1 VVLRA
6 EGLGKRY
13 RIGAPEPAA
22 RSRLQAAGRWL
33 SRPARRAA
41 AVLRGRLAESS
52 EQEFWALRDLS
63 FEVTQGE
70 IVGLLGENGAG
81 KTTLLRLASGIT
93 RPTTGRLGV
102 RGRVGSLL
110 EVSIGFHPELT
121 GRENVY
127 LYGAI
132 LGLRRAEV
140 AARFDAIVDFAGVG
154 RFLDTQM
161 KFFSTGMFTRLAFA
175 VATELAPD
183 VLLVDEVLSVSDFA
197 FRQRSLDAIARRAR
211 AGGTVLFV
219 SHNLRA
225 MEALCT
231 RCLLL
236 EAGRLVEDGPPPAV
250 LRTYRRRVQPGA
262 SARTLPDSATRPGTG
277 TARIE
282 AVWLHDPETAA
293 APPTATA
300 SAAGSTANE
309 PTGAHEQPNEQP
321 GPARAARGEHGEP
334 IRLDVTVRIHEPRA
348 GLALG
353 LAIRDPSGALLGS
366 LQRPVPGEPPGPG
379 DRLTLRL
386 ELPPPP
392 LRAAD
397 YSLVLWLGVPEQE
410 TCDRVD
416 GGLPTLPLG
425 PPLPREISTALDR
438 SAGAEPEPS
447 LRFDPLRPIGPVT
460 LEGTLERL

>member
-6 EGLGKRY
+6 EQLGKRY

-33 SRPARRAA
+33 ARPARRAA

-63 FEVTQGE
+63 FEVTRGE
-70 IVGLLGENGAG
+70 IVGLLGVNGAG

-140 AARFDAIVDFAGVG
+140 AARFDPIVEFAGVE

-161 KFFSTGMFTRLAFA
+161 KFYSTGMFTRLAFA

-197 FRQRSLDAIARRAR
+197 FRQRSLEAIARRAR

-236 EAGRLVEDGPPPAV
+236 EDGRLVEDGPPPDV
-250 LRTYRRRVQPGA
+250 LRTYRRRAQPGA
-262 SARTLPDSATRPGTG
+262 AARALPDSATRPGTG
-277 TARIE
+277 AARIE
-282 AVWLHDPETAA
+282 AVWLHDPHDPHEPHESQAPDTAA
-293 APPTATA
+293 AASTSSEDEPPP
-300 SAAGSTANE
+300 AA
-309 PTGAHEQPNEQP
+309 P
-321 GPARAARGEHGEP
+321 P
-334 IRLDVTVRIHEPRA
+334 IHLDVTVRIHEPRP

-353 LAIRDPSGALLGS
+353 LAIRDPSGALLAS
-366 LQRPVPGEPPGPG
+366 LQRPIPGEPPRAN

-392 LRAAD
+392 LRPAD
-397 YSLVLWLGVPEQE
+397 YALVLWLGVPDRE

-416 GGLPTLPLG
+416 GGLPPLAVGSALPG
-425 PPLPREISTALDR
+425 ETATPAVTDPDDR
-438 SAGAEPEPS
+438 AVRAVRAVPSAPDAAI
-447 LRFDPLRPIGPVT
+447 RFDPLRPIGPVA
-460 LEGTLERL
+460 LQGKLERR